1 MRDNARNVVKLRKER
16 DKSTEWLR
24 DQVVKLAHGGLALK
38 TARTS
43 KIAIK
48 DSDGPTNKLRLNS
61 MYFFL
66 YDPKH
71 KKTLPYYD
79 TFPLIIPFN
88 YTEDGFYGLNLH
100 YLPPYMRAALMD
112 RIIGIMNKRGMTD
125 EKKYRFTASMLN
137 AIKNMPEFQPC
148 VKRYLSAH
156 VRSLFRPVP
165 PEEWQYAVLLNSE
178 NFEKASKSTVWADSL
193 RKIGASK

>member
-1 MRDNARNVVKLRKER
+1 
-16 DKSTEWLR
+16 
-24 DQVVKLAHGGLALK
+24 
-38 TARTS
+38 
-43 KIAIK
+43 
-48 DSDGPTNKLRLNS
+48 
-61 MYFFL
+61 
-66 YDPKH
+66 
-71 KKTLPYYD
+71 
-79 TFPLIIPFN
+79 
-88 YTEDGFYGLNLH
+88 
-100 YLPPYMRAALMD
+100 MRAALMD